1 MEFIDQKSID
11 FVMIYNFLLLLKKE
25 VEENHS
31 ITCSM
36 CSVSAPS

>member
-1 MEFIDQKSID
+1 MEFIDQKSLD
-11 FVMIYNFLLLLKKE
+11 FVMINNFLLLLKKE
-25 VEENHS
+25 VKKNYS